1 MVANVIRVGV
11 FFLMNLRDLERQR
24 LLNYQ
29 PAGSKRIATLSDAA
43 RYISRFGF
51 CWLFAPRDRKLE
63 LPSLFEAV
71 KGKRDAHIDDWDA
84 DSDKV
89 WAWKND
95 LPAAKRAY
103 YGKAFAGKPVF
114 VSLKM
119 LPYVIAALGEEDAR
133 EAYARGALSYD
144 AKRVY
149 EALAQFGAQPTQ
161 NLKRMAGFVEGRG
174 NSRKGGNT
182 RYHRALDELQ
192 MKLIAAPMGATKEG
206 LAWPS
211 QIFDLV
217 AHWFP
222 AQAREAKQIDVQTA
236 RRALIERYLKTVHA
250 APPEALARLFAIPR
264 AECKLVL
271 DEMADAKRVRVQEG
285 WVLACR

>member
-1 MVANVIRVGV
+1 MVANANHVGD

-29 PAGSKRIATLSDAA
+29 PAGSRRIATLSDAA
-43 RYISRFGF
+43 RYINRSGF

-89 WAWKND
+89 WTWKND

-103 YGKAFAGKPVF
+103 YGKALAGKPVF

-119 LPYVIAALGEEDAR
+119 LPYVIAAVGEEDAAQ
-133 EAYARGALSYD
+133 AYANGALSYD

-149 EALAQFGAQPTQ
+149 DALAQFGAQPTQ
-161 NLKRMAGFVEGRG
+161 NLRRTAGFVGKE
-174 NSRKGGNT
+174 GNT

-192 MKLIAAPMGATKEG
+192 TKLIAAPMGATNEG
-206 LAWPS
+206 MAWAS
-211 QIFDLV
+211 QIYDLV
-217 AHWFP
+217 ANWFP
-222 AQAREAKQIDVQTA
+222 AEAVEAKRIDVDTA
-236 RRALIERYLKTVHA
+236 RRALIERYLKTVYA
-250 APPEALARLFAIPR
+250 APPEALARLFGIPR
-264 AECKLVL
+264 PDLKLL
-271 DEMADAKRVRVQEG
+271 MDEMIAAKRVRVKDG
-285 WVLACR
+285 WVYVSHAP

>member
-1 MVANVIRVGV
+1 
-11 FFLMNLRDLERQR
+11 MNLRDLERQR

-29 PAGSKRIATLSDAA
+29 PAGSRRIATLSDAA
-43 RYISRFGF
+43 RYINRSGF

-89 WAWKND
+89 WLWKND

-103 YGKAFAGKPVF
+103 YGKALAGKPVF

-119 LPYVIAALGEEDAR
+119 LPYVIAAVGEEDAAQ
-133 EAYARGALSYD
+133 AYANGALSYD

-149 EALAQFGAQPTQ
+149 DALAQFGAQPTQ
-161 NLKRMAGFVEGRG
+161 NLRRTAGFVGKE
-174 NSRKGGNT
+174 GNT

-192 MKLIAAPMGATKEG
+192 TKLIAAPMGATNEG
-206 LAWPS
+206 MAWAS
-211 QIFDLV
+211 QIYDLV
-217 AHWFP
+217 ANWFP
-222 AQAREAKQIDVQTA
+222 AEAVEAKRIDVDTA
-236 RRALIERYLKTVHA
+236 RRALIERYLKTVYA
-250 APPEALARLFAIPR
+250 APPEALARLFGIPR
-264 AECKLVL
+264 PDLKLL
-271 DEMADAKRVRVQEG
+271 MDEMIAAKRVRVKDG
-285 WVLACR
+285 WVYVSHAP